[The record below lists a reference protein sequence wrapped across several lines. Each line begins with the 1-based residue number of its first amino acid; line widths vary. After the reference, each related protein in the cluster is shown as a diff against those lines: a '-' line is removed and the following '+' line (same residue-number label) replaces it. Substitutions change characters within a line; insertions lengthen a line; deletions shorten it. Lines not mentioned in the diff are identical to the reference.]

1 MKFRKLD
8 SIDIDKLMEAL
19 DKAGEDELRDYF
31 RKLYDATLVEGNKR
45 ITFTATPELVDWY
58 YKTDFPVD

>member
-8 SIDIDKLMEAL
+8 SIDIDKLLEAL

-31 RKLYDATLVEGNKR
+31 RRLYDATLVDGNKR
-45 ITFTATPELVDWY
+45 ITFGPAD
-58 YKTDFPVD
+58 